1 MACSFAKQP
10 LDGEVNY
17 ISGIEPSGIKRERPF
32 QTQLRSTRLSLSA
45 GSPWICRAN
54 RGRYEP
60 GNVGRTGKREATNV
74 GRPCGD
80 YEQQSWLRGR
90 IVVET
95 GEVERP
101 GPTGLCS
108 SVIEV
113 AKGSIPRLS
122 ASAGESC

>member
-95 GEVERP
+95 GKVGRP
-101 GPTGLCS
+101 GPM
-108 SVIEV
+108 
-113 AKGSIPRLS
+113 
-122 ASAGESC
+122 ASARPSLKSRRGRSQG